1 MSEPVRVGVVG
12 MGTVGSGVVRLLVED
27 GAQVGVGDGLMV
39 IEAMKM
45 EQVVRAAEAGTV
57 RLLVAA
63 GQSVSAG
70 QRLARISAEG

>member
-1 MSEPVRVGVVG
+1 
-12 MGTVGSGVVRLLVED
+12 
-27 GAQVGVGDGLMV
+27 MV